1 MDFQFIFSEGRR
13 GEFLGRRG
21 KIVLAGF
28 VGGEVASGME
38 IEEKD
43 FGHGG
48 VGRGGLGLAA
58 TGDFLEDLLDVGIGH
73 IGFTE
78 PVED

>member
-1 MDFQFIFSEGRR
+1 M
-13 GEFLGRRG
+13 
-21 KIVLAGF
+21 
-28 VGGEVASGME
+28 ASSME

-48 VGRGGLGLAA
+48 VGGGWLGLAA
-58 TGDFLEDLLDVGIGH
+58 TGDLLEDLLDISVGH

-78 PVED
+78 PVEN